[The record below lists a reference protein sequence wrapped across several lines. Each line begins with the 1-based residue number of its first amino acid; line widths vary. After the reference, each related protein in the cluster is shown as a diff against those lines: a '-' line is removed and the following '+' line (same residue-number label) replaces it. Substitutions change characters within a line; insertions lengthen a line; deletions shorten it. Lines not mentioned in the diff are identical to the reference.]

1 LLTGGSATVEKLKS
15 ILFKFTGSVYLPPE
29 LTNSNEKFII
39 HISDTPICFYNALSV
54 LLKKLS
60 PAYIIHTGDLVDN
73 LKLQFSPNQTPRYER
88 DIKLLFN
95 ILETS
100 SAKEIY
106 ITLGNHDR
114 KDIVQRISKRSTIVE
129 NSSFI
134 NIEGLDFMVS
144 HYASDL
150 INSNCSFN
158 LYGHDLS
165 LPSHKVTVNNYLNGI
180 TSINI
185 IAIES
190 QRVFKLLYPF
200 GTDDMRLKKGK
211 IGL

>member
-1 LLTGGSATVEKLKS
+1 LEKLKS
-15 ILFKFTGSVYLPPE
+15 ILYKFTGSVYLPPE
-29 LTNSNEKFII
+29 LINSNENFII
-39 HISDTPICFYNALSV
+39 HISDTPICFYNALSI
-54 LLKKLS
+54 LLKKLL
-60 PAYIIHTGDLVDN
+60 PTYIIHTGDLVDN
-73 LKLQFSPNQTPRYER
+73 LKLQFAPNQTPRYER
-88 DIKLLFN
+88 DVKFLFN
-95 ILETS
+95 ILEAS

-114 KDIVQRISKRSTIVE
+114 EEIVQRIAKRSTILE
-129 NSSFI
+129 NASII
-134 NIEGLDFMVS
+134 NIQGIELMIS

-150 INSNCSFN
+150 INSNCYFN

-165 LPSHKVTVNNYLNGI
+165 LPNYNVTDNNYLNGI
-180 TSINI
+180 TSINV